1 MSATVAPDSILKE
14 LAALWTQEGKQ
25 GDAGVLRACSMTLV
39 VIAEAADD
47 ASALGETIAALMPEH
62 PARTILIRLQGE
74 GERALSQRVYQQ
86 CWKPFGQRQQICCE
100 QIEIT
105 ASDAALADLPSVI
118 LPLAVPGLPVKLAD
132 LPSVILPLA
141 VPGVPV
147 ILWCRSARLVRRPE
161 FGEIAGMATK
171 VVIDSAAAWVA
182 NGATNKDAAD
192 AIRRM
197 ADGVSRGG
205 ILADLA
211 WTPLT
216 RWRETLAR
224 VFENRDTLARLSEID
239 RVQVLFGPSY
249 ETAAWYLA
257 AWAAN
262 ALASVGR
269 AVTPV
274 LGRQDESL
282 RLELSGGTFRVS
294 LSRQDDRL
302 VTVVNEQS
310 NCTNLP
316 RPLDYHLMRE
326 ELGIVRRDAI
336 FEATLAFAARL
347 AVSSSSGQ
355 S

>member
-118 LPLAVPGLPVKLAD
+118 LPLAVPD
-132 LPSVILPLA
+132 L
-141 VPGVPV
+141 PV

-161 FGEIAGMATK
+161 FGEIVRMATK
-171 VVIDSAAAWVA
+171 VVIDSAAAGDT
-182 NGATNKDAAD
+182 NTDATDAIVYMAD
-192 AIRRM
+192 AVR
-197 ADGVSRGG
+197 RGG

-211 WTPLT
+211 WTRLT

-224 VFENRDTLARLSEID
+224 VFENRDTLARLPEVNS
-239 RVQVLFGPSY
+239 VQVRFGPSY

-262 ALASVGR
+262 ALATVGQV
-269 AVTPV
+269 VTPV
-274 LGRQDESL
+274 VARQDESL

-302 VTVVNEQS
+302 VAVVNEQS

-316 RPLDYHLMRE
+316 RPADYHLMRE
-326 ELGIVRRDAI
+326 ELGIVRRDPI
-336 FEATLAFAARL
+336 FEGTLASAVRL
-347 AVSSSSGQ
+347 AVSSSGQ
-355 S
+355 I

>member
-1 MSATVAPDSILKE
+1 MSATVAPDAILKE
-14 LAALWTQEGKQ
+14 LAALWTQQSKQ
-25 GDAGVLRACSMTLV
+25 GEAGVLRACTMTLLV
-39 VIAEAADD
+39 MAEAADD
-47 ASALGETIAALMPEH
+47 AQALGETIAALMPEH

-118 LPLAVPGLPVKLAD
+118 LPLAVPD
-132 LPSVILPLA
+132 L
-141 VPGVPV
+141 PV

-171 VVIDSAAAWVA
+171 VVIDSVAAGV
-182 NGATNKDAAD
+182 TNKDAAD

-211 WTPLT
+211 WTRLT

-224 VFENRDTLARLSEID
+224 VFENRDTLARLSEVNS
-239 RVQVLFGPSY
+239 VQVRFGPVY

-257 AWAAN
+257 AWVAN
-262 ALASVGR
+262 ALAAVGQV
-269 AVTPV
+269 VTPV
-274 LGRQDESL
+274 LVRQDESL
-282 RLELSGGTFRVS
+282 RLELSGGQFKVE
-294 LSRQDDRL
+294 LSRQDERL

-310 NCTNLP
+310 NCTSLS
-316 RPLDYHLMRE
+316 RPTDYLLMRE
-326 ELGIVRRDAI
+326 ELGIVRRDAV
-336 FEATLAFAARL
+336 FERTLASAARL

>member
-1 MSATVAPDSILKE
+1 MSATVAPDSILRE
-14 LAALWTQEGKQ
+14 LAALWTQQGQQ
-25 GDAGVLRACSMTLV
+25 GDAGVLRACTMTLL

-47 ASALGETIAALMPEH
+47 AAALGETVAALMPEH
-62 PARTILIRLQGE
+62 PARAILIRLQGE

-118 LPLAVPGLPVKLAD
+118 LPLAVPD
-132 LPSVILPLA
+132 L
-141 VPGVPV
+141 PV

-171 VVIDSAAAWVA
+171 VVIDSAAA
-182 NGATNKDAAD
+182 GDSTD
-192 AIRRM
+192 AIVCM
-197 ADGVSRGG
+197 ADGVRPGG

-211 WTPLT
+211 WTRLT

-224 VFENRDTLARLSEID
+224 VFENRDTLARLSEVD
-239 RVQVLFGPSY
+239 SVQVRFGPGY

-262 ALASVGR
+262 ALASVGQVVSPL
-269 AVTPV
+269 VTQV
-274 LGRQDESL
+274 ISRQDESL
-282 RLELSGGTFRVS
+282 RLELSGGTFRVE
-294 LSRQDDRL
+294 LSRQEDRL

-316 RPLDYHLMRE
+316 RPTDYLLMRE
-326 ELGIVRRDAI
+326 ELGIVRRDAV
-336 FEATLAFAARL
+336 FERTLASAARL
-347 AVSSSSGQ
+347 AVSSSSGP

>member
-1 MSATVAPDSILKE
+1 MSATVAPDSILRE
-14 LAALWTQEGKQ
+14 LAALWTQQGQQ
-25 GDAGVLRACSMTLV
+25 GDAGVLRACTMTLL

-47 ASALGETIAALMPEH
+47 AAALGETVAALMPEH
-62 PARTILIRLQGE
+62 PARAILIRLQGE

-118 LPLAVPGLPVKLAD
+118 LPLAVPD
-132 LPSVILPLA
+132 L
-141 VPGVPV
+141 PV

-171 VVIDSAAAWVA
+171 VVIDSAAA
-182 NGATNKDAAD
+182 GDSTD
-192 AIRRM
+192 AIVCM
-197 ADGVSRGG
+197 ADGVRSGG

-211 WTPLT
+211 WTRLT

-224 VFENRDTLARLSEID
+224 AFENRDTLARLSEVD
-239 RVQVLFGPSY
+239 SVQVRFGPGY

-262 ALASVGR
+262 ALASVGQV
-269 AVTPV
+269 VTPV
-274 LGRQDESL
+274 ISRQDESL
-282 RLELSGGTFRVS
+282 RLELSGGTFRVE
-294 LSRQDDRL
+294 LSRQEDRL

-316 RPLDYHLMRE
+316 RPADYHLMRE

-336 FEATLAFAARL
+336 FEQTLASAARL
-347 AVSSSSGQ
+347 AVSSSSGP

>member
-1 MSATVAPDSILKE
+1 MSATVAPDSILRE
-14 LAALWTQEGKQ
+14 LAALWTQQGQQ
-25 GDAGVLRACSMTLV
+25 GDAGVLRACTMTLL

-47 ASALGETIAALMPEH
+47 AAALGETVAALMPEH
-62 PARTILIRLQGE
+62 PARAILIRLRGE

-118 LPLAVPGLPVKLAD
+118 LPLAVPD
-132 LPSVILPLA
+132 L
-141 VPGVPV
+141 PV
-147 ILWCRSARLVRRPE
+147 ILWCQSARLVRRPE

-171 VVIDSAAAWVA
+171 VVIDSAAA
-182 NGATNKDAAD
+182 GDSTD
-192 AIRRM
+192 AIVCM
-197 ADGVSRGG
+197 ADGVRSGG

-211 WTPLT
+211 WTRLT

-224 VFENRDTLARLSEID
+224 VFENRDTLARLSEVD
-239 RVQVLFGPSY
+239 SVQVRFGPGY

-262 ALASVGR
+262 ALASVGQV
-269 AVTPV
+269 VTPV
-274 LGRQDESL
+274 ISRQDESL
-282 RLELSGGTFRVS
+282 RLELSGGTFRVE
-294 LSRQDDRL
+294 LSRQEDRL

-316 RPLDYHLMRE
+316 RPTDYLLMRE
-326 ELGIVRRDAI
+326 ELGIVRRDAV
-336 FEATLAFAARL
+336 FERTLASAARL
-347 AVSSSSGQ
+347 AVSSSSGP

>member
-1 MSATVAPDSILKE
+1 MSATVSPDSILKE

-47 ASALGETIAALMPEH
+47 ASALGETVAALMPEH
-62 PARTILIRLQGE
+62 PARSILILLRGE

-118 LPLAVPGLPVKLAD
+118 LPLAVPD
-132 LPSVILPLA
+132 L
-141 VPGVPV
+141 PV
-147 ILWCRSARLVRRPE
+147 ILWCRSARLAGRPE
-161 FGEIAGMATK
+161 FGEIARMATK
-171 VVIDSAAAWVA
+171 VVVDSAAAA
-182 NGATNKDAAD
+182 DAAG
-192 AIRRM
+192 AILRM
-197 ADGVSRGG
+197 ADTVRSGG

-211 WTPLT
+211 WTRLT

-224 VFENRDTLARLSEID
+224 VFENRDTLARLGEVNS
-239 RVQVLFGPSY
+239 VQVRFGPGY
-249 ETAAWYLA
+249 DTAAWYLA

-262 ALASVGR
+262 ALASVGVV
-269 AVTPV
+269 VTPV
-274 LGRQDESL
+274 FERQEETL
-282 RLELSGGTFRVS
+282 RLELSGGTFHVK

-316 RPLDYHLMRE
+316 RPTDYHLMRE

-336 FEATLAFAARL
+336 FEGTLASAARL
-347 AVSSSSGQ
+347 AVSSSGLS
-355 S
+355 

>member
-1 MSATVAPDSILKE
+1 MSATVAPDSILRE
-14 LAALWTQEGKQ
+14 LAALWTQQGQQ
-25 GDAGVLRACSMTLV
+25 GDAGVLRACTMTLL

-47 ASALGETIAALMPEH
+47 AAALGETVAALMPEH
-62 PARTILIRLQGE
+62 PARAILIRLRGE

-118 LPLAVPGLPVKLAD
+118 LPLAVPD
-132 LPSVILPLA
+132 L
-141 VPGVPV
+141 PV

-171 VVIDSAAAWVA
+171 VVIDSAAA
-182 NGATNKDAAD
+182 GDSTD
-192 AIRRM
+192 AIVCM
-197 ADGVSRGG
+197 ADGVRSGG

-211 WTPLT
+211 WTRLT

-224 VFENRDTLARLSEID
+224 VFENRDTLARLSEVD
-239 RVQVLFGPSY
+239 SVQVRFGPGY
-249 ETAAWYLA
+249 ETAAWYLV

-262 ALASVGR
+262 ALASVGQV
-269 AVTPV
+269 VTPV
-274 LGRQDESL
+274 VAPVFTAQDESL
-282 RLELSGGTFRVS
+282 RLELSGGTFRVE
-294 LSRQDDRL
+294 LSRQEDRL

-316 RPLDYHLMRE
+316 RPTDYLLMRE
-326 ELGIVRRDAI
+326 ELGIVRRDAV
-336 FEATLAFAARL
+336 FERTLASAARL
-347 AVSSSSGQ
+347 AVSSSSGP

>member
-1 MSATVAPDSILKE
+1 MSATVAPDNILKE

-39 VIAEAADD
+39 VITEASDD
-47 ASALGETIAALMPEH
+47 APALGETVAALMPEH
-62 PARTILIRLQGE
+62 PARSILILLRGE

-118 LPLAVPGLPVKLAD
+118 LPLAVPD
-132 LPSVILPLA
+132 L
-141 VPGVPV
+141 PV
-147 ILWCRSARLVRRPE
+147 ILWCRSARLTGRPE
-161 FGEIAGMATK
+161 FGEIARMATK
-171 VVIDSAAAWVA
+171 VVVDSAAAA
-182 NGATNKDAAD
+182 DAAG

-197 ADGVSRGG
+197 ADAVRSGG

-211 WTPLT
+211 WTRLT

-224 VFENRDTLARLSEID
+224 VFENRDTLARLGEVN
-239 RVQVLFGPSY
+239 RVQVRFGPGY
-249 ETAAWYLA
+249 DTAAWYLA

-262 ALASVGR
+262 ALASVGVV
-269 AVTPV
+269 VTPV
-274 LGRQDESL
+274 FERQEETL
-282 RLELSGGTFRVS
+282 RLELSGATFHVK

-316 RPLDYHLMRE
+316 RPTDYHLMRE

-336 FEATLAFAARL
+336 FEGTLASAARL
-347 AVSSSSGQ
+347 AVSSSGPS
-355 S
+355 

>member
-1 MSATVAPDSILKE
+1 MSATVAPDSILRE
-14 LAALWTQEGKQ
+14 LAALWTQQGQQ
-25 GDAGVLRACSMTLV
+25 GDAGVLRACTMTLL

-47 ASALGETIAALMPEH
+47 AAALGETVAALMPEH
-62 PARTILIRLQGE
+62 PARAILIRLRGE

-118 LPLAVPGLPVKLAD
+118 LPLAVPD
-132 LPSVILPLA
+132 L
-141 VPGVPV
+141 PV
-147 ILWCRSARLVRRPE
+147 ILWCQSARLVRRPE

-171 VVIDSAAAWVA
+171 VVIDSAAA
-182 NGATNKDAAD
+182 GDSTD
-192 AIRRM
+192 AIVCM
-197 ADGVSRGG
+197 ADGVRSGG

-211 WTPLT
+211 WTRLT

-224 VFENRDTLARLSEID
+224 VFENRDTLARLSEVD
-239 RVQVLFGPSY
+239 SVQVRFGPGY

-262 ALASVGR
+262 ALASVGQV
-269 AVTPV
+269 VTPV
-274 LGRQDESL
+274 VAPVFTAQDESL
-282 RLELSGGTFRVS
+282 RLELSGGTFRVE
-294 LSRQDDRL
+294 LSRQEDRL

-316 RPLDYHLMRE
+316 RPTDYLLMRE
-326 ELGIVRRDAI
+326 ELGIVRRDAV
-336 FEATLAFAARL
+336 FERTLASAARL
-347 AVSSSSGQ
+347 AVSSSSGP

>member
-1 MSATVAPDSILKE
+1 MSVTVAPDSILKE
-14 LAALWTQEGKQ
+14 LAALWTQQGEQ
-25 GDAGVLRACSMTLV
+25 GDAGVLRACSMTLLV
-39 VIAEAADD
+39 VAEAADD
-47 ASALGETIAALMPEH
+47 AAALGETLAALMPEH
-62 PARTILIRLQGE
+62 PARAILIRLQGE
-74 GERALSQRVYQQ
+74 GERALTQRVYQQ

-118 LPLAVPGLPVKLAD
+118 LPLAVPD
-132 LPSVILPLA
+132 L
-141 VPGVPV
+141 PV
-147 ILWCRSARLVRRPE
+147 ILWCRSARLVGRPE
-161 FGEIAGMATK
+161 FGEIARMATK
-171 VVIDSAAAWVA
+171 VVIDSAAAA
-182 NGATNKDAAD
+182 DTTD

-197 ADGVSRGG
+197 ADGAHRG

-211 WTPLT
+211 WTRLT

-224 VFENRDTLARLSEID
+224 VFENRDTLARLSEVN
-239 RVQVLFGPSY
+239 RVQVRFGPGY

-262 ALASVGR
+262 ALASVGQVV
-269 AVTPV
+269 APV
-274 LGRQDESL
+274 LSRQDESL
-282 RLELSGGTFRVS
+282 RLELSGGQFHVE
-294 LSRQDDRL
+294 LSRQEERL

-316 RPLDYHLMRE
+316 RPTDYFLLRE
-326 ELGIVRRDAI
+326 ELGIVRRDAV
-336 FEATLAFAARL
+336 FERTLALAAQL

>member
-1 MSATVAPDSILKE
+1 MSATVAPDSILRE
-14 LAALWTQEGKQ
+14 LAALWTQQGQQ
-25 GDAGVLRACSMTLV
+25 GDAGVLRACTMTLL

-47 ASALGETIAALMPEH
+47 AAALGETVAALMPEH
-62 PARTILIRLQGE
+62 PARAILIRLRGE

-118 LPLAVPGLPVKLAD
+118 LPLAVPD
-132 LPSVILPLA
+132 L
-141 VPGVPV
+141 PV
-147 ILWCRSARLVRRPE
+147 ILWCQSARLVRRPE

-171 VVIDSAAAWVA
+171 VVIDSAAA
-182 NGATNKDAAD
+182 GDSTD
-192 AIRRM
+192 AIVCM
-197 ADGVSRGG
+197 ADGVRSGG

-211 WTPLT
+211 WTRLT

-224 VFENRDTLARLSEID
+224 VFENRDTLARLSEVD
-239 RVQVLFGPSY
+239 SVQVRFGPGY

-262 ALASVGR
+262 ALASVGQVVSPL
-269 AVTPV
+269 VTQV
-274 LGRQDESL
+274 ISRQDESL
-282 RLELSGGTFRVS
+282 RLELSGGTFRVE
-294 LSRQDDRL
+294 LSRQEDRL

-316 RPLDYHLMRE
+316 RPTDYLLMRE
-326 ELGIVRRDAI
+326 ELGIVRRDPI
-336 FEATLAFAARL
+336 FEGTLASAVRL
-347 AVSSSSGQ
+347 AVSSSGQ
-355 S
+355 I

>member
-1 MSATVAPDSILKE
+1 MSATVAPDAILKE
-14 LAALWTQEGKQ
+14 LAALWTQEGKS
-25 GDAGVLRACSMTLV
+25 GDAGVLRACSMTLL

-47 ASALGETIAALMPEH
+47 TAALGETVAALMPEH
-62 PARTILIRLQGE
+62 PSRAILIRLQGD

-118 LPLAVPGLPVKLAD
+118 LPLAVPD
-132 LPSVILPLA
+132 L
-141 VPGVPV
+141 PV

-171 VVIDSAAAWVA
+171 VVIDSAAAA
-182 NGATNKDAAD
+182 DSRD
-192 AIRRM
+192 AIVSM
-197 ADGVSRGG
+197 AEGVRRGG

-211 WTPLT
+211 WTRLT

-224 VFENRDTLARLSEID
+224 VFENRDTLSHLTEVDSLLVR
-239 RVQVLFGPSY
+239 FGPSY

-262 ALASVGR
+262 ALAALGPV
-269 AVTPV
+269 VTPFIE
-274 LGRQDESL
+274 RQDESL
-282 RLELSGGTFRVS
+282 RLELSGGPFHVS
-294 LSRQDDRL
+294 LAREDDRL
-302 VTVVNEQS
+302 VTVINAQT

-316 RPLDYHLMRE
+316 RPTDYLLMRE
-326 ELGIVRRDAI
+326 ELGIVRRDGV
-336 FEATLAFAARL
+336 FEQTLASAAQL
-347 AVSSSSGQ
+347 ALSSPSGQ
-355 S
+355 QS

>member
-1 MSATVAPDSILKE
+1 MSATVSPDSILKE

-39 VIAEAADD
+39 VITEAADD
-47 ASALGETIAALMPEH
+47 ASALGETVAALMPEH
-62 PARTILIRLQGE
+62 PARSILILLRGE

-118 LPLAVPGLPVKLAD
+118 LPLAVPD
-132 LPSVILPLA
+132 L
-141 VPGVPV
+141 PV
-147 ILWCRSARLVRRPE
+147 ILWCRSARLAGRPE
-161 FGEIAGMATK
+161 FAEIARMATK
-171 VVIDSAAAWVA
+171 VVMDSAAAA
-182 NGATNKDAAD
+182 DAAG
-192 AIRRM
+192 AILRM
-197 ADGVSRGG
+197 ADTVRSGG

-211 WTPLT
+211 WTRLT

-224 VFENRDTLARLSEID
+224 VFENRDTLARLGEVNS
-239 RVQVLFGPSY
+239 VQVRFGPGY
-249 ETAAWYLA
+249 DTAAWYMA

-262 ALASVGR
+262 ALASVGVV
-269 AVTPV
+269 VTPV
-274 LGRQDESL
+274 FERQEETL
-282 RLELSGGTFRVS
+282 RLELSGGTFHVK

-316 RPLDYHLMRE
+316 RPTDYHLMRE

-336 FEATLAFAARL
+336 FEGTLASAARI
-347 AVSSSSGQ
+347 AVSSSGLS
-355 S
+355 